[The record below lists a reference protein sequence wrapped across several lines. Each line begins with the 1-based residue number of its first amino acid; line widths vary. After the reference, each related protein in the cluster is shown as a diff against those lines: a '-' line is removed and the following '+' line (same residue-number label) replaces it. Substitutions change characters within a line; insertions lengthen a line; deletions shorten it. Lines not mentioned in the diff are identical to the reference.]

1 MKIISLSAIL
11 FFSFAL
17 FSQNDSSK
25 KTEIYDQLDKNY
37 VPSKITPNTIAKP
50 LDYDKEIKRLE
61 NLLLAEQ
68 TKSAPDAS
76 HISKLTFHI
85 QDLKIKRQNHNLK

>member
-1 MKIISLSAIL
+1 MKIIFLSAIL

-25 KTEIYDQLDKNY
+25 KSGIYDQLDKNF
-37 VPSKITPNTIAKP
+37 VPSKIAENTVPKP
-50 LDYDKEIKRLE
+50 IDYDKEIKRLE

-85 QDLKIKRQNHNLK
+85 QDLKIKRQKHNLK

>member
-1 MKIISLSAIL
+1 MKAFFLAVSLLS
-11 FFSFAL
+11 L
-17 FSQNDSSK
+17 FSLFAQNDSQK
-25 KTEIYDQLDKNY
+25 KSGIYSQLDQSYLPKN
-37 VPSKITPNTIAKP
+37 SFSEDKT
-50 LDYDKEIKRLE
+50 LDINKEILRLE
-61 NLLLAEQ
+61 SLLAEEQ